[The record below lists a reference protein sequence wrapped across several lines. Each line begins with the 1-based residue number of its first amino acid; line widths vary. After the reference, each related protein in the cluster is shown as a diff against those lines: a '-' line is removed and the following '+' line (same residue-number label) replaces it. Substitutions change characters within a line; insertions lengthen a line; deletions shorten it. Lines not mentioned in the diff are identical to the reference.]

1 MSCKTHRVPGIENKV
16 QMAESGKNFWKEQ
29 NFRWANQ
36 ILVVTVILHLKQRGE
51 IKTN

>member
-1 MSCKTHRVPGIENKV
+1 MSCKTHRVPGIENKMV
-16 QMAESGKNFWKEQ
+16 ESGKNFWKEQ

-36 ILVVTVILHLKQRGE
+36 ILFVTVILHLKQRGE